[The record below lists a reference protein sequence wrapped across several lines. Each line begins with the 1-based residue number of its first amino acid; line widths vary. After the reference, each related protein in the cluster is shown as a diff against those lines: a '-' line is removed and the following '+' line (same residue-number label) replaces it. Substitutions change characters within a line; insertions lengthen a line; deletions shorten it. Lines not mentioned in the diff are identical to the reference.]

1 MKFVA
6 YSTLALFSACA
17 LPGLAH
23 AQSQP
28 FDGPSMGAQAGWS
41 QNKVENPET
50 ELGVVTLDTTKDAA
64 TFGGF
69 VGYDK
74 TLGDFVLGA
83 EAGFSIAASDMFSGG
98 PSVARVSIDPE
109 WAIDVTARV
118 GYLVTPKTLIYARGG
133 YINARTET
141 TVTPPTGSVTEAE
154 NRDGWLVGAGV
165 EQAIM
170 PNLSARLEY
179 RYADLSEGEGTFDR
193 HQNLLGVTYRF

>member
-6 YSTLALFSACA
+6 CSTFALIFACA

-28 FDGPSMGAQAGWS
+28 FDGPSIGVQGGWS
-41 QNKVENPET
+41 QNKVESPET
-50 ELGVVTLDTTKDAA
+50 ELGTMALDTSKDAA

-74 TLGDFVLGA
+74 TLGKVVVGA
-83 EAGFSIAASDMFSGG
+83 EAGFSLAASDTLSGG
-98 PSVARVSIDPE
+98 TSATRLTINPE
-109 WAIDVTARV
+109 WTLDVTARA
-118 GYLVTPKTLIYARGG
+118 GYLVTSKTLIYVRGG
-133 YINARTET
+133 YINARSKN
-141 TVTPPTGSVTEAE
+141 TVSSPAGSVNEAE
-154 NRDGWLVGAGV
+154 NRDDWLVGAGV

-193 HQNLLGVTYRF
+193 HQTLLGVTYRF